1 MKHIMIPAIAIV
13 TLIACGNRSTP
24 NGYETSRPAHV
35 EYVASGDTTINFEND
50 MEGTVPKGFTQ
61 TATGTK
67 QTNNWKIVNDKGN
80 KVVMQSAK
88 NKGDYYNLLILD
100 LTGYQ
105 NLIMSVKI
113 KAVAGDEDQ
122 GGGMVW
128 RYIDNNNYYIARYN
142 PLENNF
148 RFYKV
153 VNGNRKQLKSVDC
166 NIASGVWCTM
176 MIEMDGNK
184 ISCLLNGN
192 KLIETTDD
200 TYKAAGRVGLWSK
213 ADAQTCFDDL
223 IIQSLK

>member
-1 MKHIMIPAIAIV
+1 MIPVTVIV
-13 TLIACGNRSTP
+13 TLIACGNISTP
-24 NGYETSRPAHV
+24 GGYETSGVAPV

-50 MEGTVPKGFTQ
+50 LEGNVPKGFTQ
-61 TATGTK
+61 TATGAK

-88 NKGDYYNLLILD
+88 NEGDYYNLLVLD
-100 LTGYQ
+100 RPGYQ
-105 NLIMSVKI
+105 NFIMSVKI

-142 PLENNF
+142 PLENNY

-153 VNGNRKQLKSVDC
+153 VNGNRKQLKSVDY
-166 NIASGVWCTM
+166 NIKSGVWFTM

-184 ISCLLNGN
+184 ISCSLNGN

-213 ADAQTCFDDL
+213 ADAQSYYDDL
-223 IIQSLK
+223 IIHSLK